1 MRISDW
7 SSDVCSSDLG
17 IAPQDIRPAVA
28 IEITGAGYC
37 PYRAIQ
43 SCNRLGRAGTRGPP
57 DHIGAT
63 AQASPEKIRL
73 AVTVEV
79 IPCRLRDGNDG
90 RPERGNDR
98 HHLVQAAH
106 VVRLVGHAGY
116 PAAVLDVRIGEVT
129 NRKLDAVR
137 MGLRH
142 PGTKKND

>member
-1 MRISDW
+1 MEVASTGSLPWRRQRRHRQTGRRTRRLPDGVVPI
-7 SSDVCSSDLG
+7 CG

-73 AVTVEV
+73 AVRSEEHTSELQSLMR
-79 IPCRLRDGNDG
+79 IS
-90 RPERGNDR
+90 
-98 HHLVQAAH
+98 
-106 VVRLVGHAGY
+106 Y
-116 PAAVLDVRIGEVT
+116 AVFCL
-129 NRKLDAVR
+129 K
-137 MGLRH
+137 
-142 PGTKKND
+142 